1 MASKMVSAP
10 ARTLLAGLRTAQ
22 SLPLTRSMATEAPL
36 PQSILS
42 EAHSAAHLTS
52 TPTTPIL
59 HDTFTIPP
67 PHTQSSRPTNPFLT
81 TTTVTTHAFPSLEPL
96 AFHAYP
102 STHLLLPLRRDLLHR
117 AVIFEGDA
125 TRQGTAS
132 TKYRSEVHGS
142 NRKVRP
148 QKGTGSARLGDK
160 KSPMLRGGGVAFG
173 PKPRDFATE
182 LNRKVYDRAMRT
194 AISYRYRKGEL
205 FVLEDEAE
213 IYDVGRESLERYT
226 KDFLR
231 WQGWGHAGGR
241 TLFVT
246 RERREDFEWAL
257 SRETMG
263 REARV
268 LECEWVDVKDVLEM
282 GRVVVE
288 RRALDWLFRE
298 HESDLPK
305 EGRLM
310 RALRDLS
317 RKDAGVMEG
326 EKLVQGQI

>member
-1 MASKMVSAP
+1 MASKRVTAP
-10 ARTLLAGLRTAQ
+10 ARTLLSGFRTAQ
-22 SLPLTRSMATEAPL
+22 TLPLTRSMATEAPL
-36 PQSILS
+36 PQSILA

-59 HDTFTIPP
+59 HDSFTIPP
-67 PHTQSSRPTNPFLT
+67 PNAQSSRPTNPFLT
-81 TTTVTTHAFPSLEPL
+81 TTTITTHAFPSLEPL

-246 RERREDFEWAL
+246 REQREDFEWAL

-317 RKDAGVMEG
+317 RKDTQGAGSPGLM
-326 EKLVQGQI
+326 QGQI